1 MLTSFEQVRDW
12 IIDNGFKRWALWR
25 DRSKQELI
33 IDSAGFAVA
42 DLEDKIA
49 MTEKYLRF
57 AGGNAY
63 AAGSVTGSQEKLNVV
78 TEIRLSDTQQPVN
91 GVQNTQDIVAIGQA
105 MEERI
110 RKQLKAEIEAE
121 QYEKEKREFEAEKKE
136 FEEQRNGV
144 IGALVGY
151 VAPYLPIIKNL
162 QGAGRMVAG
171 IDADEPVHAKRI
183 QPIIATDP
191 EQPEQQQEPDVFTD
205 EESEEL
211 FDLMARFK
219 KAEPEN
225 WLKMLRTV
233 VDMAESGDQTYTMA
247 KGFLIK

>member
-63 AAGSVTGSQEKLNVV
+63 AAGSVTGSQDKLNVV
-78 TEIRLSDTQQPVN
+78 TEIRLSDTQQQPMN
-91 GVQNTQDIVAIGQA
+91 GVQSLQPYNIGEV
-105 MEERI
+105 EERI
-110 RKQLKAEIEAE
+110 RKQIKAELREEDLKKREADIDRR
-121 QYEKEKREFEAEKKE
+121 EKEY
-136 FEEQRNGV
+136 EEQRNGV

-247 KGFLIK
+247 KSFLIK